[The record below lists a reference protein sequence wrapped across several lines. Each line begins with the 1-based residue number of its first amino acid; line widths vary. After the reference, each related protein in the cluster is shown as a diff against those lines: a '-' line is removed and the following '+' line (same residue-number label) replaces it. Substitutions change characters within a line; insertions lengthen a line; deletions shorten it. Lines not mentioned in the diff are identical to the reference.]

1 MLYSCS
7 AWAPLVSD
15 TRLSKFESIQN
26 RAARII
32 SGCIKST
39 DIETLLLEA
48 NFVPVKNNFA
58 EKNRRYISS
67 DNLYKISV
75 QTPKARLVKMESFV

>member
-1 MLYSCS
+1 M
-7 AWAPLVSD
+7 SD
-15 TRLSKFESIQN
+15 TRLGKFESIQN

-32 SGCIKST
+32 TDCIKST
-39 DIETLLLEA
+39 DIESLLLEA

-75 QTPKARLVKMESFV
+75 QTPKARLVNKISWNHV